1 MIPFNEDF
9 EDLLLAMADA
19 DVEFLVVGGW
29 AMALHGHGRST
40 DDIDVWVRANP
51 NNADRVYRALLQ
63 FGAPVQSHGV
73 TPEVFAQ
80 PHYGYR
86 MGIKPRLIEVLT
98 SVTGIDFEEAWQDR
112 RHFTLKGR
120 TIYFIGRSAL
130 LANKR
135 AAGRPKDLADVA
147 WLEQNT
153 DEE

>member
-1 MIPFNEDF
+1 MISFNEDF
-9 EDLLLAMADA
+9 EDLLLAMADEE
-19 DVEFLVVGGW
+19 VEFLVVGGW

-40 DDIDVWVRANP
+40 DDFDIWVRAAP
-51 NNADRVYRALLQ
+51 GNADRVYRALLE

-80 PHYGYR
+80 PRYGFR

-98 SVTGIDFEEAWQDR
+98 SVTGINFEEAWQGR

-120 TIYFIGRSAL
+120 TIYFIGRNAL

-153 DEE
+153 ADD